1 MEREGKKERR
11 NEEKE
16 KKKGGGRGLNTNPN
30 HVPSHPKHFWSFP
43 SNKMYRDG
51 VERWMKQVRKMLGE
65 ECPLLYLFF
74 FFLSFCYF
82 FGPLLRHMEVPRLGV
97 ESEL

>member
-1 MEREGKKERR
+1 MLPESEGIVKCEACQTAPDMEQVVSKC
-11 NEEKE
+11 
-16 KKKGGGRGLNTNPN
+16 
-30 HVPSHPKHFWSFP
+30 WS
-43 SNKMYRDG
+43 S
-51 VERWMKQVRKMLGE
+51 LGF
-65 ECPLLYLFF
+65 LV